1 MKKVLLAIFFLGLF
15 SSLNASDTKL
25 FVGLT
30 AGEID
35 DTSYKQLT
43 IGQSSFL
50 INQEEFSLGFANS
63 LSYGT
68 VRGSKSATTVDL
80 DFRLGYNISYNL
92 SLYAIGTGAVQYYDH
107 SAYTGI
113 GYGGALEFFLT
124 PNISLEGTY
133 KTLTMSKTNNSY
145 DYDAAMLSVKVGF

>member
-15 SSLNASDTKL
+15 SSLNAFDTKL

-30 AGEID
+30 AGKMD
-35 DTSYKQLT
+35 DISYKQLT

-50 INQEEFSLGFANS
+50 INQEDLSLGFSNS

-68 VRGSKSATTVDL
+68 VRGSTSATTVDL
-80 DFRLGYNISYNL
+80 DLRLGYNIFYNFAV
-92 SLYAIGTGAVQYYDH
+92 YAIGTAAVQYYDH

-113 GYGGALEFFLT
+113 GYGGALEYSLT
-124 PNISLEGTY
+124 PNLSIEGTY
-133 KTLTMSKTNNSY
+133 KTITMSKSNNSY
-145 DYDAAMLSVKVGF
+145 DYDAAILSVKIGF

>member
-15 SSLNASDTKL
+15 SSLNAFGTKL

-30 AGEID
+30 AGKID

-43 IGQSSFL
+43 IGQSSSL
-50 INQEEFSLGFANS
+50 IDAEAFSIGFANS

-68 VRGSKSATTVDL
+68 VRGSTSATTVDL
-80 DFRLGYNISYNL
+80 DLRLGYNISHNL
-92 SLYAIGTGAVQYYDH
+92 SLYAIGTGAVQYYNH

-124 PNISLEGTY
+124 PNLSIEGAY
-133 KTLTMSKTNNSY
+133 KTITMSKTNNSY
-145 DYDAAMLSVKVGF
+145 DYNVAILSVKIGF